1 MCRTVKIKD
10 SPVRMLKNKNETG
23 QLECVINNKGINSD
37 ELIVM
42 FALFGMEE

>member
-1 MCRTVKIKD
+1 MQNC
-10 SPVRMLKNKNETG
+10 KNKGLNYQDVKNETG